1 MSQLVCPHCNSALQ
15 LAEVNEG
22 RCGNCKNLL
31 PAQPVPW
38 VLTDQQRLGVV
49 GLSLLFLASLFL
61 PFGFIAAVRLGFAKG
76 DSICAI
82 GGCTQ
87 PVAKKIEYP
96 GSTSRGYCSDHM
108 NKPLSSVSKRRL
120 KFPLLLT
127 VGGGLVVLCYV
138 AEAFT
143 FLAGLPGGRWLS
155 WREHAPP
162 DYKPSCWAFAAVT
175 LLLIFLVNP
184 VVYFA
189 ALYC

>member
-15 LAEVNEG
+15 FAEVNEG

-76 DSICAI
+76 DSVCDRS
-82 GGCTQ
+82 GCTQ
-87 PVAKKIEYP
+87 PATKTIQYS
-96 GSTSRGYCSDHM
+96 GSTSRGFCTEHAR
-108 NKPLSSVSKRRL
+108 NPPAAVSRNRL
-120 KFPLLLT
+120 RFPMLIAAF
-127 VGGGLVVLCYV
+127 GGIMAFCYV

-143 FLAGLPGGRWLS
+143 ILAGLPSGRWLAS
-155 WREHAPP
+155 RNFAPP
-162 DYKPSCWAFAAVT
+162 GQEPTVWSFALLT
-175 LLLIFLVNP
+175 LVIMLVVNP
-184 VVYFA
+184 CFYLV